1 MPELSYAYH
10 FRILLFATLF
20 RYFLLYLN
28 SLASCLRNIFAHR
41 RVLPPILRA
50 RPGSQAYRGTQRT
63 LSLTSY
69 LLPLGAGTPSATR
82 SSRTHLRART
92 PGCPSEAE
100 LVDSLQPPLLPS
112 TFYLQTSLSFGR
124 FRDLHV
130 LDSSPLVCDEH
141 PILQA
146 FARVH
151 KFYVIS
157 PRVVIFSFVRLRSQ
171 TSGLKSYLLSILD
184 LRQYR
189 HPFFFIGFI
198 SVPSTSNIRSRA
210 IVIKSR
216 HLLPSLATHSCPPSA
231 LH

>member
-92 PGCPSEAE
+92 M
-100 LVDSLQPPLLPS
+100 
-112 TFYLQTSLSFGR
+112 
-124 FRDLHV
+124 
-130 LDSSPLVCDEH
+130 
-141 PILQA
+141 
-146 FARVH
+146 
-151 KFYVIS
+151 
-157 PRVVIFSFVRLRSQ
+157 
-171 TSGLKSYLLSILD
+171 
-184 LRQYR
+184 
-189 HPFFFIGFI
+189 
-198 SVPSTSNIRSRA
+198 
-210 IVIKSR
+210 
-216 HLLPSLATHSCPPSA
+216 
-231 LH
+231 